1 MMEERMY
8 VGIDVA
14 KESFDLCILDSS
26 GEPIAKRRKVP
37 SSSKGFK
44 ELMDILH
51 STGDIARIRT
61 GMESTG
67 IYHLSL
73 LSKIWYYPSITEE
86 NCIYPFGIQEPWQ
99 RTGNLVEH
107 WPLHFQR
114 S

>member
-14 KESFDLCILDSS
+14 NESFDLCILDFN
-26 GEPIAKRRKVP
+26 GEQIAERRKVP

-44 ELMDILH
+44 ELMGVLH
-51 STGDIARIRT
+51 STGDIAQIRI

-73 LSKIWYYPSITEE
+73 LRYLRE
-86 NCIYPFGIQEPWQ
+86 
-99 RTGNLVEH
+99 
-107 WPLHFQR
+107 
-114 S
+114 